1 MGHSVDMINGVTA
14 GIAIVSERP
23 NYSVIFVILA
33 VDANVAPS
41 PLFKAS
47 SDGPSPASP
56 SAFFPPKPSA
66 RRFVYL
72 QYLMQLVNRGK
83 WCKLEHVIYSAFPS
97 VTQLWPFG
105 QKAAVQR

>member
-23 NYSVIFVILA
+23 NYSVNFVILA

-47 SDGPSPASP
+47 SDGPSPCIPFCLLSTEA
-56 SAFFPPKPSA
+56 K
-66 RRFVYL
+66 
-72 QYLMQLVNRGK
+72 
-83 WCKLEHVIYSAFPS
+83 CKTFCLF
-97 VTQLWPFG
+97 
-105 QKAAVQR
+105 AVFDATCQSREVV